1 MKKCTQKW
9 MHVLVCSGSAAAM
22 IFAGCSGQKR
32 LSDRFVEETVT
43 KSAEEIIELVLEGDY
58 EKITEEYESAKLVTV
73 LKEIIELVHEGDYEK
88 IIEEYESAKLV
99 TVLTEE
105 DLRNA
110 VQPVMEELGEPEKIE
125 KTVVRG
131 TENPETKEKYAT
143 AVSIVSYENGKA
155 QYTITFNQT
164 MKMEGFYIK

>member
-1 MKKCTQKW
+1 MKNDTEKW
-9 MHVLVCSGSAAAM
+9 MHVFVCAGCAAAM
-22 IFAGCSGQKR
+22 IFCRLFRSKTIVRPFLRKR
-32 LSDRFVEETVT
+32 RSKKT
-43 KSAEEIIELVLEGDY
+43 AE
-58 EKITEEYESAKLVTV
+58 
-73 LKEIIELVHEGDYEK
+73 EIIELVHEGDYEK

-155 QYTITFNQT
+155 QYTITF
-164 MKMEGFYIK
+164 

>member
-1 MKKCTQKW
+1 MKRGNGYEKMYRK
-9 MHVLVCSGSAAAM
+9 MDARIVCAGCAAAM
-22 IFAGCSGQKR
+22 IFAGCYRSKNHCQIVLRKR
-32 LSDRFVEETVT
+32 RSKRR
-43 KSAEEIIELVLEGDY
+43 
-58 EKITEEYESAKLVTV
+58 TE
-73 LKEIIELVHEGDYEK
+73 EIIELVHEGDYEK

-110 VQPVMEELGEPEKIE
+110 VQPVMEELGEPGKIE
-125 KTVVRG
+125 RTVVTG
-131 TENPETKEKYAT
+131 NENPETKEEYAT

-155 QYTITFNQT
+155 QYTITFNQA

>member
-1 MKKCTQKW
+1 M
-9 MHVLVCSGSAAAM
+9 
-22 IFAGCSGQKR
+22 
-32 LSDRFVEETVT
+32 
-43 KSAEEIIELVLEGDY
+43 
-58 EKITEEYESAKLVTV
+58 
-73 LKEIIELVHEGDYEK
+73 
-88 IIEEYESAKLV
+88 

-155 QYTITFNQT
+155 QYTITFNQA

>member
-1 MKKCTQKW
+1 MKRGNGYEKMYRKMDARIC
-9 MHVLVCSGSAAAM
+9 MCRMCSSND
-22 IFAGCSGQKR
+22 FCRLFRSKP
-32 LSDRFVEETVT
+32 LSDCFEEETVKKT
-43 KSAEEIIELVLEGDY
+43 AE
-58 EKITEEYESAKLVTV
+58 
-73 LKEIIELVHEGDYEK
+73 EIIELVHEGDYEK

-110 VQPVMEELGEPEKIE
+110 VQPVMEELGEPGKIE
-125 KTVVRG
+125 RTVVTG
-131 TENPETKEKYAT
+131 NENPETKEEYAT